1 MSKKI
6 AGSFDGSEV
15 NFSEYGE
22 FPGFNMLAVDLAGD
36 VDSDS
41 LYDFLDKF
49 EALEKLSYAE
59 LCL

>member
-1 MSKKI
+1 
-6 AGSFDGSEV
+6 
-15 NFSEYGE
+15 
-22 FPGFNMLAVDLAGD
+22 MLAVDLAGD